1 MKIPKVSICIPT
13 YNQTLYLER
22 TLNSISIQ
30 QFKDFELIISD
41 DSTTNDV
48 KELVEKYK
56 ITFGDKLNYFKNT
69 PSKGT
74 PENWNEAIRKAK
86 GAYIKIMH
94 HDEWF
99 INETSLGTFVE
110 TIDSS
115 KADFVFCSVH
125 VFVEST
131 KTEWDMKP
139 TVAQVNEMLA
149 TPALLILANIVG
161 PPSSTIYKK
170 ELGLTYDN
178 TLKFVV
184 DFDFYIRVFQKTK
197 NVVYVEVPLINSV
210 SDAGHNVTLD
220 CKVPDIELYEY
231 LLMFDKLKH
240 SIPKKFMSKFERF
253 LFGLF
258 VKYDIRSASKLS
270 SFYSFWDGTGLYK
283 KLIFKTKLFYLKKK
297 ILG

>member
-1 MKIPKVSICIPT
+1 MNTPKVSICIPT

-22 TLNSISIQ
+22 TLNSISKQ
-30 QFKDFELIISD
+30 NFSDFELIISD

-48 KELVEKYK
+48 EELVEKYK
-56 ITFGDKLNYFKNT
+56 ITFGDKLNYFKNK

-74 PENWNEAIRKAK
+74 PENWNEAIRKAT

-99 INETSLGTFVE
+99 INETSLGYFVE
-110 TIDSS
+110 TIESS

-139 TVAQVNEMLA
+139 TVSQVNEMLA
-149 TPALLILANIVG
+149 IPALLILANIVG
-161 PPSSTIYKK
+161 PPSSTIYKR

-197 NVVYVEVPLINSV
+197 NVVYI
-210 SDAGHNVTLD
+210 
-220 CKVPDIELYEY
+220 
-231 LLMFDKLKH
+231 
-240 SIPKKFMSKFERF
+240 
-253 LFGLF
+253 
-258 VKYDIRSASKLS
+258 
-270 SFYSFWDGTGLYK
+270 
-283 KLIFKTKLFYLKKK
+283 
-297 ILG
+297 